1 MVRHEGLREPSQGAD
16 LLRPPPEVAE
26 TNMSEDASTML
37 LGIGI
42 SSALLF
48 LGAVVLFL
56 REKSGS
62 SLIQL
67 VGAGGLLVVVAAHL
81 SEALQLFP
89 WMQWGLPH
97 SLGHYVDLWS
107 AVVGLTLF
115 PVGYLSH
122 ALTLRRA

>member
-1 MVRHEGLREPSQGAD
+1 
-16 LLRPPPEVAE
+16 
-26 TNMSEDASTML
+26 MSEDASTML

-67 VGAGGLLVVVAAHL
+67 VGAGCLLVVVAAHV

>member
-1 MVRHEGLREPSQGAD
+1 
-16 LLRPPPEVAE
+16 
-26 TNMSEDASTML
+26 MSEDASTML

-67 VGAGGLLVVVAAHL
+67 VGAGCLLVVVAAHV

-97 SLGHYVDLWS
+97 SLGHYV
-107 AVVGLTLF
+107 TF
-115 PVGYLSH
+115 TRPVGSFIWNRH
-122 ALTLRRA
+122 GTSSPSKPRRIGPTAPVVLVIAPAMS

>member
-1 MVRHEGLREPSQGAD
+1 
-16 LLRPPPEVAE
+16 
-26 TNMSEDASTML
+26 MSEDASTML

-67 VGAGGLLVVVAAHL
+67 VGAGCLLVVVAAHL

>member
-1 MVRHEGLREPSQGAD
+1 
-16 LLRPPPEVAE
+16 
-26 TNMSEDASTML
+26 MSEDASTML

-67 VGAGGLLVVVAAHL
+67 VGAGCLLVVVAAHV
-81 SEALQLFP
+81 SEALQLFA